1 MSASLRPLQ
10 NYTTLKLPLPQ
21 HPPDSR
27 LRPLRNYTTLKH
39 IWAGYNDIYSLRP
52 LRNYTTLKLSGASLL
67 YLSSLRPLR
76 NYTTLKPQ
84 ILAYT
89 RMNSGT
95 NRRGECNFYSYFRT
109 HRDHCQWETV
119 KQTHSDALWFHG
131 FPFIGYQF
139 DIVPLITIPAD
150 CSSDC

>member
-1 MSASLRPLQ
+1 MERS
-10 NYTTLKLPLPQ
+10 
-21 HPPDSR
+21 

-39 IWAGYNDIYSLRP
+39 LPVPLLLCYCLRP
-52 LRNYTTLKLSGASLL
+52 LRNYTTLKLLLRRFRSLPC
-67 YLSSLRPLR
+67 LRPLR

-109 HRDHCQWETV
+109 HRGHCQWETV